1 MNAYATQRG
10 PEERGSRSFVVNL
23 CASTTPVA
31 LAPPE
36 EPAFAS
42 YQFFV
47 TRRREEG
54 RDRFRLHMGYF
65 ASLAEARDMVE
76 ELRRRYPTAWAGPAP
91 RGTTPETGA
100 GSPPAVDALDAL
112 SNVRQVLATL
122 DMDRPERALL
132 TPTQQWSLLET
143 GKLPDPHFAVQLIWS
158 GQPIDIST
166 LPQPALFDVYTLYH
180 VEGLRDGRRWYGLR
194 LGFFTDVDAAKRVAC
209 YLKPDFEGVAVV
221 PVTEAERDGA
231 QGEGESRVL
240 RQAFP
245 DTASV
250 RSPGDGVTPE
260 PTLPRITPF
269 GLDNPLKPEPVLLPV
284 PNGIALDGGLAA
296 PEPFVLNPQG
306 PVSSMPPPVAPR
318 STLDIRTPDVA
329 PADASIGAA
338 RPDRRILDLLGA
350 SALSVAEDAPVA
362 PRPKPT
368 EQAESKLDE
377 LSASAIRRMK
387 GLAKLFGRPRG

>member
-1 MNAYATQRG
+1 MNAHAIQTA
-10 PEERGSRSFVVNL
+10 PEERIARSFVVNL

-36 EPAFAS
+36 DEALAS

-54 RDRFRLHMGYF
+54 RERFRLHMGYF

-91 RGTTPETGA
+91 RGATPEA
-100 GSPPAVDALDAL
+100 AVASPPTTDALDAL

-143 GKLPDPHFAVQLIWS
+143 GKLPDPHYAVQLIWS
-158 GQPIDIST
+158 DRPVDIST

-180 VEGLRDGRRWYGLR
+180 VEGLRDGLRWYGLR
-194 LGFFTDVDAAKRVAC
+194 LGFFMDVDAAKRVAC
-209 YLKPDFEGVAVV
+209 YLKPDFASVAVV
-221 PVTEAERDGA
+221 PVTEAERDSA
-231 QGEGESRVL
+231 N
-240 RQAFP
+240 
-245 DTASV
+245 
-250 RSPGDGVTPE
+250 GDGEPRLLRRANSAGATGGPLADGVMPE
-260 PTLPRITPF
+260 ATLPRFAP
-269 GLDNPLKPEPVLLPV
+269 LEVENPLKPESVLLPV
-284 PNGIALDGGLAA
+284 PNGTALDHGFAS
-296 PEPFVLNPQG
+296 PEPFVLNTQEPVRSVPQPG
-306 PVSSMPPPVAPR
+306 RLP
-318 STLDIRTPDVA
+318 STQDVRTADVA
-329 PADASIGAA
+329 PADASIVATP
-338 RPDRRILDLLGA
+338 PDKRVLDLLGA
-350 SALSVAEDAPVA
+350 STLSVMESPSVSA
-362 PRPKPT
+362 RPKPAV
-368 EQAESKLDE
+368 QPESKLDE